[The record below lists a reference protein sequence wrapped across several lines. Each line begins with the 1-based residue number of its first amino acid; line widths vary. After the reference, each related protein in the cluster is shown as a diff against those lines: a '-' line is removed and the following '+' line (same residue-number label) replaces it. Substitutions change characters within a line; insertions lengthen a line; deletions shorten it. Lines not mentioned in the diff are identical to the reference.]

1 MKFPQLLCLLALGA
15 PAAWAGPETNALRL
29 DPAVMNRYAEE
40 LRTNAPSLLAAQART
55 VAARSGTDAVR
66 TWADP
71 EVSLGVMM
79 APSMMRR
86 DDGDL
91 VYGVS
96 QKLPLFGQPAAAR
109 AVAAAETL
117 SAETRIDYQFQL
129 LRLQLVQRLIQTA
142 LFDQQVGLT
151 REEGRWLEALLRV
164 AEERFKAGNGDA
176 SEILRLQNELDLLRA
191 KEAGEQA
198 LAKQSRQELDR
209 LLARDASGAW
219 PELRLPEPGPLV
231 RFNDRLRHL
240 TLRNEAR
247 LKVLRREA
255 EVGEARANVARRA
268 ARPEVTVFG
277 EMRQYSGSG
286 EIREG
291 MIGVG
296 LTLPWFNRRGYRA
309 DVSRA
314 RAEAEAARHDLEDY
328 ERYVPV
334 EAERVATLAD
344 NARREAVALRDRVV
358 PRSAELV
365 ELLRQRWTS
374 GEAELS
380 QLLAARREWIANRR
394 MLDAAIAEQWRM
406 LAEIT
411 LCCGLAD
418 LEALDQLDDQEAGA
432 GFQIPE
438 AGSTNSPS
446 RQTP

>member
-1 MKFPQLLCLLALGA
+1 M
-15 PAAWAGPETNALRL
+15 
-29 DPAVMNRYAEE
+29 
-40 LRTNAPSLLAAQART
+40 
-55 VAARSGTDAVR
+55 
-66 TWADP
+66 
-71 EVSLGVMM
+71 
-79 APSMMRR
+79 
-86 DDGDL
+86 
-91 VYGVS
+91 
-96 QKLPLFGQPAAAR
+96 
-109 AVAAAETL
+109 
-117 SAETRIDYQFQL
+117 
-129 LRLQLVQRLIQTA
+129 
-142 LFDQQVGLT
+142 
-151 REEGRWLEALLRV
+151 
-164 AEERFKAGNGDA
+164 
-176 SEILRLQNELDLLRA
+176 
-191 KEAGEQA
+191 
-198 LAKQSRQELDR
+198 
-209 LLARDASGAW
+209 LARDAAEDW
-219 PELRLPEPGPLV
+219 PELRLPELGPMV
-231 RFNDRLRHL
+231 RFNERLRHL

-268 ARPEVTVFG
+268 AKPEVTVFG

-314 RAEAEAARHDLEDY
+314 RAEAEAARHELEDY

-374 GEAELS
+374 GEADLA
-380 QLLAARREWIANRR
+380 QLLTARREWIVNRR

-432 GFQIPE
+432 GFQIPD